1 MNVMS
6 SKFAPTAI
14 GPYSQAVEHRGF
26 IFMSGMLP
34 IDPETNQLASLNIQ
48 EQTEQVLANIKNFL
62 NDQGLEMNQVIKT
75 VMYITSMAD
84 FQVVNDIYAS
94 YFTTHR
100 PARSC
105 LEVSALPK
113 GALIEIEAVVAKE

>member
-1 MNVMS
+1 MS

-14 GPYSQAVEHRGF
+14 GPYSQAIEHHGF

-48 EQTEQVLANIKNFL
+48 EQTEQVLANIKKFL
-62 NDQGLEMNQVIKT
+62 NDQGLELDQVIKT
-75 VMYITSMAD
+75 VIYITSMGD

-105 LEVSALPK
+105 LEVSTLPK